1 MPYCPKCDM
10 EYVEGITVCADC
22 GEPLVS
28 SKETYQKSLLEAR
41 EREREAALDGEA
53 VAKAPS
59 DASVPAVSLFS
70 HAGTYESTASKYE
83 DLKSSA
89 SAFYLVGGLILVLA
103 VASLCGF
110 VNLPFYGPSKIL
122 IHTVL
127 LAMGAAFLFIGIR
140 SSMKAKSIHSQIAVE
155 EAKTQDIVDWFLNA
169 YPKEVLEQALY
180 EEFGDLGEEE
190 LALKRMELIRDH
202 LVTGQDLPDE
212 AYVDELCEQLYTRLY
227 ES

>member
-28 SKETYQKSLLEAR
+28 SKEAYLKSLQEAKEEELQKSGE
-41 EREREAALDGEA
+41 DG
-53 VAKAPS
+53 VK
-59 DASVPAVSLFS
+59 DASVPAVNLFS
-70 HAGTYESTASKYE
+70 HASTYESTASKYE

-89 SAFYLVGGLILVLA
+89 SAFYLVGGLILLLA
-103 VASLCGF
+103 IASLCGF
-110 VNLPFYGPSKIL
+110 INLPFYGPSKIL

-127 LAMGAAFLFIGIR
+127 LAMGTIFLFIGIR

-169 YPKEVLEQALY
+169 YPKESLDQTLR

-212 AYVDELCEQLYTRLY
+212 AYVDELCEQLYTQLF
-227 ES
+227 E